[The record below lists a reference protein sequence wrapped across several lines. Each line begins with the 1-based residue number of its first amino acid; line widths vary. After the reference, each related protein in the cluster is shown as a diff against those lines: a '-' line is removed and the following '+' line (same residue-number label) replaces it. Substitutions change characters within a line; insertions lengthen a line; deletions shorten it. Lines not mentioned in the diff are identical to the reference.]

1 MMLLGRTET
10 KLWTLKHGSKSI
22 QTSLILRQ
30 RPPKPYDNLVFIFS
44 ERGTK
49 KVSMTEAGRGGNT
62 QVAVFERMIMAKRS
76 TILEKKVSL
85 AKLYIQ
91 KS

>member
-1 MMLLGRTET
+1 M
-10 KLWTLKHGSKSI
+10 
-22 QTSLILRQ
+22 
-30 RPPKPYDNLVFIFS
+30 PIFS

-62 QVAVFERMIMAKRS
+62 QVAVSERMIMAKRS
-76 TILEKKVSL
+76 TILEKKKVSL
-85 AKLYIQ
+85 AKLYIH